1 MFLKSCQK
9 FQDRKK
15 GLCGTMKI
23 LMLNYEYPP
32 LGGGG
37 GNVARALA
45 EELVASGHSVD
56 VVTMGFKGLKTVE
69 IINGVTV
76 YRLSC
81 IRKKKEACKSYE
93 MLSYCISAN
102 KFLQKLLLENE
113 YDINHT
119 HFIIPTGIVS
129 YLNRKNIPYIL
140 TAHGSD
146 VPGHNPDKFSFEHK
160 LVKPL
165 WDRIIKSSCKIV
177 TPSEY
182 LKDLIL
188 KNVSTDNIEV
198 INSGFNASELS
209 PKKKE
214 KKILLV
220 GRLIKLKGYQ
230 YFLDAI
236 RDLRLDYEINI
247 VGDGPYKKEL
257 MEKAKGIETEIN
269 FVGWLDNKSS
279 QFKNLIESSSIFV
292 HPSYAETFSIVLLEA
307 MAAGCAIITT
317 NTTGCPEV
325 VGDSALLVRPKN
337 PDDIKSALL
346 KLINEDKLRHELGI
360 TARRRVEQN
369 FSWEKI
375 SQDYSD
381 LYSSLQLKKL

>member
-1 MFLKSCQK
+1 
-9 FQDRKK
+9 
-15 GLCGTMKI
+15 MKI

-37 GNVARALA
+37 GNVTKALA

-56 VVTMGFKGLKTVE
+56 VVTMGFKGLKKVE
-69 IINGVTV
+69 VINGVNI

-102 KFLQKLLLENE
+102 SFLQKLLRENV

-129 YLNRKNIPYIL
+129 YLNRKNIPYVI
-140 TAHGSD
+140 TSHGSD

-160 LVKPL
+160 LVKPF
-165 WDRIIKSSCKIV
+165 WNRIIKSSCKII

-182 LKDLIL
+182 LKDLII
-188 KNVSTDNIEV
+188 KNINTDNIKV
-198 INSGFNASELS
+198 INNGFNSFELS

-220 GRLIKLKGYQ
+220 GRLVEFKGYQ

-236 RDLRLDYEINI
+236 KNIEIDYEINI
-247 VGDGPYKKEL
+247 VGDGPYREAL
-257 MEKAKGIETEIN
+257 MEKAKGIEAKIN
-269 FVGWLDNKSS
+269 FVGWLDNESPQYKYL
-279 QFKNLIESSSIFV
+279 FESSSIFV
-292 HPSYAETFSIVLLEA
+292 HPSSAESFGMVLLEA
-307 MAAGCAIITT
+307 MSSGCAIITS
-317 NTTGCPEV
+317 NSSGCAEV
-325 VGDSALLVRPKN
+325 VNDAALLVRPKN
-337 PDDIKSALL
+337 SDDIKYALL
-346 KLINEDKLRHELGI
+346 RLINEDKLRNELGLM
-360 TARRRVEQN
+360 ARRKVEQN
-369 FSWEKI
+369 FSWKTISRDYELLYQKYSKI
-375 SQDYSD
+375 MGTDEFYD
-381 LYSSLQLKKL
+381 K